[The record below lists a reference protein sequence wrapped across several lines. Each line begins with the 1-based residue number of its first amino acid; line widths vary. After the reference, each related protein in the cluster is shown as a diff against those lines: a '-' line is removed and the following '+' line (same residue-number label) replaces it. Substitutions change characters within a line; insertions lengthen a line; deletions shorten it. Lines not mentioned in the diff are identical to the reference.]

1 MTRPV
6 PSSLPRLLV
15 AAGGVYTAQS
25 LVGGLTFLGLPA
37 VLRAENVAL
46 DRIGLVSLVMLVWV
60 LKFLWA
66 APVERL
72 RLGRGGRRR
81 SRRIIIV
88 GEVVVALALIVIGFN
103 GEASF
108 NGLLA
113 LLILMAIA
121 SATVDIVCDAFLIE
135 QFPELR
141 RGLANMA
148 QVGGGYLG
156 MIFGSGLFVWVVS
169 ASGWQQACFMLSGI
183 VLLLSLPIA
192 ITREET
198 GPALATT
205 ATPGL
210 LNGLRNRE
218 VRIGIAM
225 TIAFELG
232 GRIAQALAGPLL
244 IDAGLSLA
252 TLGLV
257 NGVGG
262 VAAGLCGTVIGGIG
276 AQRLGPCRAMLA
288 VSGLGG
294 VTLGLVALAIV
305 VDVRSLPL
313 LVGLFVLQGAVMA
326 AGFVVSYARLMSL
339 ASPSQPGVDFT
350 LFQCA
355 SAIAA
360 AFCGLSAG
368 LLAARAGYAAA
379 FGLAALAAAA
389 AIPLLVLLER
399 RLNKGSPS

>member
-1 MTRPV
+1 
-6 PSSLPRLLV
+6 
-15 AAGGVYTAQS
+15 
-25 LVGGLTFLGLPA
+25 
-37 VLRAENVAL
+37 
-46 DRIGLVSLVMLVWV
+46 
-60 LKFLWA
+60 
-66 APVERL
+66 VERL

-368 LLAARAGYAAA
+368 LIAARAGYAATFA
-379 FGLAALAAAA
+379 LASLAAVA

-399 RLNKGSPS
+399 RLNKGRPS